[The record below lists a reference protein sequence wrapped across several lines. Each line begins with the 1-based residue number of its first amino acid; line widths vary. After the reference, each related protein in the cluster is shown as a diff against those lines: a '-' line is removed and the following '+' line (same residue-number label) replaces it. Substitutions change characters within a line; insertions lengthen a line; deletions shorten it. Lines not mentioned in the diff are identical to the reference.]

1 MNMFLQR
8 QNDTLKYVEKTV
20 KQIGYAIWNKAII
33 FSKKTSSGRG
43 SSIGDSTDIIY
54 IPFVREN
61 QNYVNASM
69 IVHASPTD
77 TNFNYICDWEYSQ
90 RQYGLNNADSS
101 AEHTAAFFMLLDK
114 EVFGHTEFEITDA
127 DLFADHPMDSQ
138 SLRRTV
144 YLNDST
150 STHGRA
156 SNYTITECYGFIV
169 CGSPNSA
176 YCAHGCDY
184 LNCISEPDVC
194 YYTEL
199 CFDWEYIE
207 GTGGGGTGSSGGTG
221 GGGGGATGGG
231 TGRGTPSECD
241 PGPTNGN
248 RTEIHNNCGPGWMPG
263 PIDDDPPISPNHI
276 IIDSLQG
283 YPCAQGIL
291 AALPNLNAE
300 TKNIL
305 QNTFG
310 INESFNIIFRADTN
324 MPNYDNGVTSRIAKN
339 VATNTFDIGIRL
351 NGNMLRNSSKEFILN
366 VMFHESIHAYI
377 NYQWF
382 LYNTNQIDSVTFKTE
397 FPVIWNYKNG
407 NNAQHIEISESYISK
422 LKQTISNYNVSADSL
437 MVRAIAW
444 VGLQETPAW
453 INLANDTIDIREKA
467 LIAKYGTLAQMI
479 SYGLKKCN

>member
-1 MNMFLQR
+1 
-8 QNDTLKYVEKTV
+8 
-20 KQIGYAIWNKAII
+20 
-33 FSKKTSSGRG
+33 
-43 SSIGDSTDIIY
+43 
-54 IPFVREN
+54 
-61 QNYVNASM
+61 
-69 IVHASPTD
+69 
-77 TNFNYICDWEYSQ
+77 
-90 RQYGLNNADSS
+90 
-101 AEHTAAFFMLLDK
+101 
-114 EVFGHTEFEITDA
+114 
-127 DLFADHPMDSQ
+127 
-138 SLRRTV
+138 
-144 YLNDST
+144 
-150 STHGRA
+150 
-156 SNYTITECYGFIV
+156 
-169 CGSPNSA
+169 
-176 YCAHGCDY
+176 
-184 LNCISEPDVC
+184 
-194 YYTEL
+194 
-199 CFDWEYIE
+199 
-207 GTGGGGTGSSGGTG
+207 
-221 GGGGGATGGG
+221 
-231 TGRGTPSECD
+231 
-241 PGPTNGN
+241 
-248 RTEIHNNCGPGWMPG
+248 
-263 PIDDDPPISPNHI
+263 
-276 IIDSLQG
+276 
-283 YPCAQGIL
+283 
-291 AALPNLNAE
+291 LPNLNAE

-377 NYQWF
+377 NYQCI
-382 LYNTNQIDSVTFKTE
+382 LYNTNQIDSVTFKTK